1 MDPIHVDAKDNPAFE
16 EVLKQILHVDALI
29 FNSMDVCEDSLGQ
42 TLFNLFLSVPPE
54 ADNICPFCGR
64 KCPGYDAPKRNHQEW
79 FKSWRSLDWGN
90 AMVVLKAQTHRIL
103 CPEHGVV
110 VASIPWAYHG
120 SSFTREFDKQVTWK
134 AQNMSQ
140 SAVSKEMRMSWQTV
154 GKSITRVRNAEEP
167 DITGRYEGI
176 QKIGIDEVS
185 YQTGHSYLTIIVNH
199 DNSEVI
205 DVAVGHS
212 QEVLDSMFD
221 KIPEN
226 IRDGV
231 THVTADGAKWIRASV
246 DKYFPKATFCID
258 SFHVVEWINE
268 ALSEVRLS
276 EWKKALEEVQGLK
289 KERKEMKKE
298 LKEAQKNDDTEDINN
313 LKSGIHELNQEI
325 KKKEKEAEKI
335 KGSLYAL
342 GKNPENLTESQL
354 VRLKWLMVSSNALH
368 RAYDRKEQ
376 IRMILK
382 MIDPQEAAKE
392 LNKWIRWTAVS
403 RLEPFKELGK
413 KIKRHFDDIIN
424 TITHGLSNALIESTN
439 NTIRQIIN
447 RAYGFRNV
455 ENLMNM
461 VLLSCTSRFKNLP
474 NRGITSYGVSNWRSA
489 TLINPE
495 VA

>member
-1 MDPIHVDAKDNPAFE
+1 MDLCHMEANENPAFE
-16 EVLKQILHVDALI
+16 EILKHILHVDALI

-42 TLFNLFLSVPPE
+42 TLFNLFLSVPPG

-64 KCPGYDAPKRNHQEW
+64 KCPGYDAPKRNNQKW
-79 FKSWRSLDWGN
+79 LKSWRSLDWGN
-90 AMVVLKAQTHRIL
+90 AMVVLKAQTHRIS

-110 VASIPWAYHG
+110 VASIPWAYHDSG
-120 SSFTREFDKQVTWK
+120 FTREFDKQVTWK
-134 AQNMSQ
+134 AQNMSK
-140 SAVSKEMRMSWQTV
+140 SAVSKEMRISWQTV

-167 DITGRYEGI
+167 DITGRYEGL
-176 QKIGIDEVS
+176 QKLGIDEVS
-185 YQTGHSYLTIIVNH
+185 YQTGHSYLTILVNH
-199 DNSEVI
+199 DKSEVI

-212 QEVLDSMFD
+212 QEVLDSMLD

-226 IRDGV
+226 IRNGI

-246 DKYFPKATFCID
+246 DKYCPNATFCID

-268 ALSEVRLS
+268 SLSEVRLS
-276 EWKKALEEVQGLK
+276 EWRKALGEVQNLKEERKDMKKDLK
-289 KERKEMKKE
+289 K
-298 LKEAQKNDDTEDINN
+298 AQKNGDTEDIQY
-313 LKSGIHELNQEI
+313 LKDGIHELNREI
-325 KKKEKEAEKI
+325 KEKEKEAEKI

-342 GKNPENLTESQL
+342 GKNPDNLTESQL
-354 VRLKWLMVSSNALH
+354 VRLNWLMVSSDALH

-382 MIDPQEAAKE
+382 MKDPEEAAKE
-392 LNKWIRWTAVS
+392 LKKWIRWTSVS
-403 RLEPFKELGK
+403 RLEPFKKLGE

-424 TITHGLSNALIESTN
+424 TITYGLSNALIELAN

-455 ENLMNM
+455 KNLMNM
-461 VLLSCTSRFKNLP
+461 VLLSCTSRFKSLP
-474 NRGITSYGVSNWRSA
+474 NRGITSYGVSNWRSK

>member
-1 MDPIHVDAKDNPAFE
+1 MDPLHIDANNNPGIE
-16 EVLKQILHVDALI
+16 KIVKNVLHVEALI
-29 FNSMDVCEDSLGQ
+29 FNSMDICQDSSGQ
-42 TLFNLFLSVPPE
+42 TLINLFLSVPPE

-64 KCPGYDAPKRNHQEW
+64 KCPGYDAPKRDNQDW
-79 FKSWRSLDWGN
+79 LKSWRSLDWGN
-90 AMVVLKAQTHRIL
+90 DMVVLKAQTHRIL

-110 VASIPWAYHG
+110 VAAIPWAYHN
-120 SSFTREFDKQVTWK
+120 SCFTREFDKQVTWK
-134 AQNMSQ
+134 AQNMSK
-140 SAVSKEMRMSWQTV
+140 SAVSREMRMSWPTV

-167 DITGRYEGI
+167 DISGRYEGL

-199 DNSEVI
+199 DNNEVI

-212 QEVLDSMFD
+212 QEVLDSMLD

-226 IRDGV
+226 IRDGI

-246 DKYFPKATFCID
+246 DKYFPNATFCID

-268 ALSEVRLS
+268 ALSEIRLS
-276 EWKKALEEVQGLK
+276 EWKKAIAEVQNLK
-289 KERKEMKKE
+289 NERKEMKKE
-298 LKEAQKNDDTEDINN
+298 LKEAQKNNDTEDVQH
-313 LKSGIHELNQEI
+313 LKSGIHDLNQEI
-325 KKKEKEAEKI
+325 KKKEKEAVKI

-342 GKNPENLTESQL
+342 GKNPDNLTESQL
-354 VRLKWLMVSSNALH
+354 VRLKWLMVSNKTLH

-382 MIDPQEAAKE
+382 IKDPKQAAIE
-392 LNKWIRWTAVS
+392 LNKWIRWTSVS

-424 TITHGLSNALIESTN
+424 TITYGLSNALIESTN

-474 NRGITSYGVSNWRSA
+474 NRGNTSYGVSNWRSQ
-489 TLINPE
+489 TLIKPA